1 MMHRLSHGSYSTGI
15 WRKAIYF
22 PAQIMH
28 QFSHG
33 NMLQANYNY
42 NLIVLCSQCRTAN
55 GSSGRLA
62 GRRLAAR
69 QAQEK
74 EKTQAQQQLKQ

>member
-1 MMHRLSHGSYSTGI
+1 M
-15 WRKAIYF
+15 
-22 PAQIMH
+22 AQSGLIFYTYDASIARW
-28 QFSHG
+28 QYATSKLK
-33 NMLQANYNY
+33 LQSN
-42 NLIVLCSQCRTAN
+42 LCSQCRTAN

-62 GRRLAAR
+62 GRWLAAR